1 MKAVRSKKLDAR
13 ASAPAKKVKV
23 VEPEKYNQRKS
34 VVGLLEEWRRKGM
47 NGKKNGMIRA
57 FFPAN
62 TSDFFYSSNPTSTAS
77 FNCSLN
83 GVLGC

>member
-1 MKAVRSKKLDAR
+1 MTKNLLLVLLIVL
-13 ASAPAKKVKV
+13 VKGLTFF
-23 VEPEKYNQRKS
+23 RKS
-34 VVGLLEEWRRKGM
+34 VVGLLGEWRRKGM